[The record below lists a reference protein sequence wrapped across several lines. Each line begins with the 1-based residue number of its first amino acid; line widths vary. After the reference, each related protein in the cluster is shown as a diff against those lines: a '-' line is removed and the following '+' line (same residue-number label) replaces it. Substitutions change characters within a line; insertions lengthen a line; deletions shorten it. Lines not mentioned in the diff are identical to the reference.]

1 MSFGLGLATGLA
13 KGVDTGLQ
21 KSMERMRDQ
30 IDETAKYGLAF
41 KARQLEKDIAKE
53 EDVMEALTNSVEV
66 FGGGEAGKARAVSM
80 LKQYGDINSFNSF
93 VGDLKTRMRDDP
105 ESFKVDN
112 YFGQYDGK
120 DPIELLQ
127 ASRAYVDKRKIDDKP
142 TPTMP
147 IRGGGLLKTIF
158 GAGVEGRAGER
169 VDERISTNLSAMGLT
184 PRERV
189 SEFPTA
195 DINFKGE
202 QFKLDGMNAKEQVDY
217 ITSKI
222 ATLEVGSKR
231 YVSLATQLNKV
242 TTNLGG
248 QSRIE
253 ELSRQYN
260 VDPEKN
266 KNLLPEIQEL
276 AEALRTQEILFS
288 GDKTEIAKLNL
299 RKAIENG
306 DLAEIKV
313 AQEKLVSMG
322 GMTLK
327 EAEEN
332 NLNRAMIA
340 SKNAKTPEEIA
351 LAEKQIK
358 EVIEQNKKNLEI
370 QNRLNI
376 GPIDMSVVNDYIKVT
391 ENFVDNEILKDPEVG
406 KYLERNSDGTLSV
419 NTNVSGSKTATA
431 TIAAKRKKLA
441 KEFMDRL
448 AKTNTGVPEFDFLYN
463 GGNVTPSNTIIA
475 QQEASDAT
483 MAAMYEGVGETKQ
496 DDSKYP
502 NTAEGAQQLIDA
514 GNERNKPLTKEF
526 VDNLTKSNQF
536 GSEFVGVIQK
546 EFTKQ
551 QKEFTK
557 QQKTSNV
564 QLFEKLEDALGKNVI
579 DNIQLMRGTAI
590 RTLMKDFNMTEK
602 EAITVIN
609 EIPKIQSE
617 TYSFSSSPVGRLLT
631 KIQGNIKPYEAPDI
645 QRKRPDTSKQMQS
658 ALGKLSQGKASGGLM
673 SRRQ

>member
-158 GAGVEGRAGER
+158 GAGVGGRAGER

-189 SEFPTA
+189 SEFPTV
-195 DINFKGE
+195 DVDFRGE
-202 QFKLDGMNAKEQVDY
+202 QFKLDGMNVKEQVDY
-217 ITSKI
+217 ITNKI
-222 ATLEVGSKR
+222 PTLEVGSDR
-231 YVSLATQLNKV
+231 FISLTSQLDKV

-248 QSRIE
+248 VARRD
-253 ELSRQYN
+253 ELTRRYN
-260 VDPEKN
+260 AGET
-266 KNLLPEIQEL
+266 NLLSEIQEL
-276 AEALRTQEILFS
+276 NRTINANNILMG
-288 GDKTEIAKLNL
+288 GDATEIAQLEFKNAIESNDADRIQKASNKLVDL
-299 RKAIENG
+299 GVITLDEVMQKREDRALQAVIDASTPEQQKAAEIELASVKAINQQMFDAKELVAPDEPINMVEVRAYAITMEELV
-306 DLAEIKV
+306 DKKIAEDPR
-313 AQEKLVSMG
+313 AQNYVIFDATTGKLGISEAFKDSKDAVKIINELRAEYNSSFISNLEE
-322 GMTLK
+322 TQK
-327 EAEEN
+327 NQPEFQFFKKFYEAE
-332 NLNRAMIA
+332 
-340 SKNAKTPEEIA
+340 
-351 LAEKQIK
+351 
-358 EVIEQNKKNLEI
+358 QNTK
-370 QNRLNI
+370 
-376 GPIDMSVVNDYIKVT
+376 GDSTSV
-391 ENFVDNEILKDPEVG
+391 
-406 KYLERNSDGTLSV
+406 
-419 NTNVSGSKTATA
+419 
-431 TIAAKRKKLA
+431 
-441 KEFMDRL
+441 
-448 AKTNTGVPEFDFLYN
+448 
-463 GGNVTPSNTIIA
+463 IA

-483 MAAMYEGVGETKQ
+483 MAAMYDGVGETKQ
-496 DDSKYP
+496 DDRKYP
-502 NTAEGAQQLIDA
+502 NTAEGAQQLIDD
-514 GNERNKPLTKEF
+514 GSELNKPLTKE
-526 VDNLTKSNQF
+526 VVNNLINSRKYS
-536 GSEFVGVIQK
+536 SEFVGVI
-546 EFTKQ
+546 

-590 RTLMKDFNMTEK
+590 RTLMNDFNMTEK

-631 KIQGNIKPYEAPDI
+631 KIQDNIKPYEAPDI
-645 QRKRPDTSKQMQS
+645 QRKRPDTSEQMDS